1 MLVLIMTIQI
11 FVQGPTGPLACSV
24 ELRMTGLD
32 IKVMLAEKFSVPVKH
47 IWLSY
52 NGGIVYNNSILVDL
66 GMQWGDT
73 IRCYIR

>member
-1 MLVLIMTIQI
+1 MTIQI
-11 FVQGPTGPLACSV
+11 FVQGPNGPIVCSV

-32 IKVMLAEKFSVPVKH
+32 IKEMLAEKFSVSVKH

-52 NGGIVYNNSILVDL
+52 NGGIVYNNSMLVDL
-66 GMQWGDT
+66 GIQWGDT